1 MKNFLG
7 AAGFLATALLGAGG
21 VQAATTVNLTA
32 QRASL
37 TLPDGTVT
45 PMWSYCGAAAT
56 ATGVTNVGVTSGGAC
71 PAASTT
77 GALPAWT
84 QGPTI
89 VVPAGD
95 PLTISLA
102 NQLPT
107 PTSITILGQIGG
119 GIGKPNYALS
129 PAHTGA
135 SLTTFVGQA
144 PANFTPPTQGP
155 RARSFAPEAD
165 GAVGG
170 VAGTQTYTWTNLK
183 PGTYLY
189 ESGSRPSLQVP
200 MGLYGVLIVTGNAG
214 VTPVPGGP
222 NSAYSATTGGASP
235 TSVPLN
241 YDADATF
248 LLSEVDVLQNAA
260 VDAAAVAMAATA
272 APTAANAA
280 AYAALEQ
287 RVAPN
292 VAGNNPISNASYAP
306 NDPSLPSCATV
317 ACYPPA
323 VNYAPTYFLLNGQ
336 SYDRTNP
343 ALSAAIVSDTPG
355 AATATGRVLVRFLNA
370 GLKTHIPTIVGVNGT
385 LIAEDGNL
393 QPDVA
398 IALTKSGGTL
408 VSGKVQ
414 SAILLPAGKTL
425 DVAITPAAGTAAG
438 SFSDTAYAVLDRELS
453 LSGGGKSFAGLQG
466 FLAIAP
472 PGTTAATLGTVLVS
486 GTQAGVIP
494 SAIAAAANPDTFHV
508 PAGSTTYTAN
518 VLTNDVGV
526 TGVVPGSPAP
536 ANGTVTLAANG
547 QFTYKPTG
555 AAIVNDTFG
564 YCGNITATNAT
575 GLCTTVSLTVTN
587 ASYTITAPAQSFS
600 SQVASLIHVPHPG
613 VLAGVVSQ
621 STAGTVP
628 NYTLYASASAALPA
642 STPVPGSTLPSSAPT
657 CSGPG
662 SCTVQLLADGSFTA
676 TASAPGTY
684 TFTYYAVDAQGVSG
698 SATASINFLAGSGVA
713 VSLKDSVD
721 GSNPGADYR
730 WVIEEDQTYLHD
742 PGNAG
747 FVPPAFTVPLT
758 GISYTPVTL
767 PSGLVSPQVTVN
779 VGALPANFSG
789 FVAGTYVQI
798 SGSAT
803 DVFNGTFRINSV
815 TGSAFTFTLY
825 ETPDASVPTTAIG
838 SGTATATS
846 SQSLATNFHRSYMP
860 VIAAGCTGVHS
871 CNDNQTVGGATASG
885 QPRSYP
891 ADVALDPTKRYFIS
905 VLPGDAGNPAAGL
918 SPTGHTMGAAPIV
931 PTTVAGVTSW
941 PAVTVLVPKNPLP
954 PGQMSFFVFEDNNPT
969 NGDVDDNEPGLG
981 GFEIV
986 IYDTRGSSGDQ
997 AGQITYDL
1005 FNQPLTNALAN
1016 IAGTGTDGNKY
1027 ANLCP
1032 TTPNGAQ
1039 APVGVIYTC
1048 LPVIVKGQDVSPYT
1062 GMALVKNVIPGR
1074 IDVQAHAAAYRE
1086 AAGEQWI
1093 QVSTL
1098 EGTPNNDS
1106 FVHPGEPAYW
1116 QEFGPPGFHAF
1127 IGFMNPAHIA
1137 ATNKATAAAQPKNT
1151 PFVTV
1156 TGRATNL
1163 HMDRPPQAKLNNSC
1177 TDANGKLNSD
1187 TSCARAAL
1195 NYTNCY
1201 ATLNSQSGTGP
1212 TVAFAACDPDGNF
1225 TLSHVPPDT
1234 YELFIWDEW
1243 LDQIKA
1249 QKLVVVP
1256 STAANGSTIAS
1267 GDTPVFNWFTRIQE
1281 TIYLDVN
1288 GNGVRDPGEPGL
1300 TNLVANVRFRDGTFS
1315 NRLTTDSSGNASHN
1329 ELFPLFNW
1337 YVLENDQTRYKNT
1350 GVHIIYDAGGISDQ
1364 KALASSLAP
1373 NGEYFSTLGVL
1384 NSTEAFPVP
1393 AANRIPG
1400 AKYNPGTTERID
1412 PPSFITEG
1420 MQGFINQTEFVE
1432 WGKQAFAPG
1441 ENGGISGLVYFA
1453 SVRAFDDPR
1462 LKVQNLVEPGIPRVK
1477 VNLYQRVTNA
1487 DGTTTDT
1494 LIDTTTSTSW
1504 DDWANGTTGGLPNM
1518 SCPGN
1523 APASTNPPSY
1533 VAGQTD
1539 PFINFT
1545 LGGNANQF
1553 KCYDGQHAFNQVQP
1567 AVYDGYYA
1575 FPTAACSI
1583 CKPVAV
1589 VNNATGAP
1597 LTNPDGSPAAA
1608 VPTLPPGQYVVE
1620 VVTPPGY
1627 EITKEEDKNILIGDA
1642 WISAAPQQF
1651 GNLTNIFILPDQA
1664 TLNDNNPEGYVMLS
1678 PPCVGVPHVVPDYLT
1693 IDPEAAQSSPF
1704 AGQVRNLCDRKLVTV
1719 VDQMASN
1726 SDFQLWTPAPIAG
1739 HISGLMLNDAAAE
1752 FDPYSPSFG
1761 EKFALPNA
1769 PISVRDFNGTEILR
1783 AYTDKWGT
1791 FDFLNVSTWEAN
1803 VPNPSG
1809 YAPNMLTYCMN
1820 DPGPV
1825 ADPLHPGRFMTDPY
1839 YNSQYSDF
1847 CYNWPILPGVTTYL
1861 DTPVLPVS
1869 AFASHYA
1876 PVDCQYPT
1884 LTPAVLRVDGNW
1896 TPAGTRV
1903 SLPPGAVLPT
1913 TGVGPYVDLGAATPF
1928 LTITALGDTSVLNPA
1943 YAGPTALPGTTYAAN
1958 RITRHYG
1965 FGTTAGK
1972 VTLTTKAGA
1981 AIALPVSSWSDLS
1994 VVAAVPAALPVGD
2007 YQLVITT
2014 STGVSSVD
2022 TVTVTVDNSKKA
2034 GYRAPWYV
2042 AAPLPGTGIGS
2053 GQGYGLPHPI
2063 QDAIDNVNTL
2073 PGDLIIIDA
2082 GTYPELDVLWKPL
2095 RLQGV
2100 GAAAVTIQAT
2110 KYPNSKLADWRAR
2123 INLLF
2128 GLDPEGNQLT
2138 VGGAVAPAQIDPLPG
2153 QEITG
2158 GIVLLEP
2165 SALSTEEGAGITVLA
2180 ANVQANPLA
2189 PRCQPLGAL
2198 TAPNP
2203 VANLVPAT
2211 PYGFYPTAGN
2221 LPGTPG
2227 NTNTANADQPV
2238 AATAATRNFSDFACY
2253 PSRIDGIGVTGS
2265 DAGGG
2270 IYVNGWAHNLQ
2281 VSNNRVYGNSGPYAG
2296 GVRIGQPYLEGQA
2309 PNRRAQEQGGYLA
2322 YNVNVSIHNNSIIN
2336 NGTDEANAAPGSL
2349 TATSGV
2355 GSGVSIDAGA
2365 DNFSVTNN
2373 WICGNFS
2380 AGDGA
2385 GLGIVGNSTPGV
2397 VSHNS
2402 ILFNEAYQQTGPN
2415 FGGGLAIEGEPGS
2428 ATAAST
2434 GVGDIV
2440 VDANLIQ
2447 GNSVRSGSGGGVR
2460 LSSINGTELTERNHW
2475 TVTLSNNVIANN
2487 VAGWAG
2493 AGVSLADAAFVNLFG
2508 NTIVNNDGLGIA
2520 GNLMNTTIGN
2530 ATTGPSTA
2538 VPSPAGVASDPT
2550 SAALN
2555 GALRGAGLGRQ
2566 AFSQPTIMSNN
2577 IIWHN
2582 RSQFFTTKT
2591 ASGTA
2596 VLCSS
2601 NNAGDALP
2609 ATVACAQLAPQTA
2622 TGSCDTANARYWDVG
2637 IVGDLSVTPGANKF
2651 VFNNTVLSSTTGYT
2665 GAGYAGNIASD
2676 PAFAKSYC
2684 NGGRVT
2690 PEVQFEPG
2698 SPFQPPFNVNAAA
2711 TLDESGNYVDV
2722 QFGPLSLYDPAAP
2735 ATVNG
2740 DYHLSGTTSPAY
2752 NTGATPTAQQL
2763 RANPSFAHDID
2774 ADARPQSG
2782 SYDIGADEVFTG
2794 GKAAFNPSYLS
2805 FTGVVGSTTAAQTVT
2820 LTDGGPGALTVG
2832 AIAATAPFAVAAGG
2846 TCTQAT
2852 VLTANT
2858 SCTIRVVF
2866 TPTAASAYSGSLTVG
2881 LNGSVALFGTGVLP
2895 TGTLAPS
2902 PLNFTSPVNVT
2913 SPVQTVTFTNT
2924 TGLPFTLAAPTIT
2937 GANANRFAIQ
2947 PGAGTTCTANTSIAA
2962 GGTCTIAVNFTPTN
2976 TTVRSATLGVIAVG
2990 GITVATDALT
3000 GTGAVQGVLALAPN
3014 PLQLTSPTANRNT
3027 KNGTVTV
3034 SNSGTGPLTI
3044 TAFQLQAA
3052 SAQTAGT
3059 FSVLGTST
3067 CQPGTVVAP
3076 NRSCVFNVRY
3086 APTTTAANATTLT
3099 VTVSGASTPNGSVTV
3114 NGN

>member
-1 MKNFLG
+1 MRTTGMKKFLG
-7 AAGFLATALLGAGG
+7 AAGLLATALLGANGA
-21 VQAATTVNLTA
+21 QAATTVSLTA
-32 QRASL
+32 QRATL

-45 PMWSYCGAAAT
+45 PMWSYCSSAAVAGT
-56 ATGVTNVGVTSGGAC
+56 TPLGVVSGGAC
-71 PAASTT
+71 PTVPA
-77 GALPAWT
+77 GAVPTWT

-89 VVPAGD
+89 IVPTGE
-95 PLTISLA
+95 PLTINLT

-107 PTSITILGQIGG
+107 PTSITVLGQIGG
-119 GIGKPNYALS
+119 GLGSPNYVAS
-129 PAHTGA
+129 PTHSGA
-135 SLTTFVGQA
+135 GLTTFVGQA
-144 PANFTPPTQGP
+144 AANFTPPGQGP

-165 GAVGG
+165 GIGG
-170 VAGTQTYTWTNLK
+170 TVTAAGTQTYTWLNLK

-214 VTPVPGGP
+214 VAPVPGGP
-222 NSAYSATTGGASP
+222 NSAYAASTGPATAP
-235 TSVPLN
+235 VPLN

-248 LLSEVDVLQNAA
+248 LLSEVDVLQNTA
-260 VDAAAVAMAATA
+260 VDTAALAMAAA
-272 APTAANAA
+272 QAPTLANAA
-280 AYAALEQ
+280 NFAALEQ

-292 VAGNNPISNASYAP
+292 VSGNNPIGNPTYTPNAGQP
-306 NDPSLPSCATV
+306 DCTTI

-336 SYDRTNP
+336 SYSRTNP
-343 ALSAAIVSDTPG
+343 ALSAAIISDTPG
-355 AATATGRVLVRFLNA
+355 ATTPTGRVVVRFLNA
-370 GLKTHIPTIVGVNGT
+370 GLKTHIPTIVGVNST

-398 IALTKSGGTL
+398 IALTKTATSTSPL

-414 SAILLPAGKTL
+414 SAILLPAGKTV
-425 DVAITPAAGTAAG
+425 DVAITPAAGATSG
-438 SFSDTAYAVLDRELS
+438 TFTDTAYAVLDRELS
-453 LSGGGKSFAGLQG
+453 LSGGGKSFSGLQG

-472 PGTTAATLGTVLVS
+472 PGTTATSTSLGALKVA
-486 GTQAGVIP
+486 GTGIIP
-494 SAIAAAANPDTFHV
+494 SAIAIAANPDTFNV
-508 PAGSTTYTAN
+508 PANATTFTGN
-518 VLTNDVGV
+518 VLANDVGV
-526 TGVVPGSPAP
+526 TGAVLGGSTTVVATTLTT
-536 ANGTVTLAANG
+536 ANGSIAMQPNGTFVYTPKGVAIANDS
-547 QFTYKPTG
+547 FT
-555 AAIVNDTFG
+555 
-564 YCGNITATNAT
+564 YCGNVTTSSVCATVNLAATTASE
-575 GLCTTVSLTVTN
+575 TV
-587 ASYTITAPAQSFS
+587 AAPATRTFTSR
-600 SQVASLIHVPHPG
+600 VASLLRVPHPG
-613 VLAGVVSQ
+613 VLAGVS
-621 STAGTVP
+621 ST
-628 NYTLYASASAALPA
+628 YTLQASANNAPPSAIPGVGQV
-642 STPVPGSTLPSSAPT
+642 VPFSAPT
-657 CSGPG
+657 CSAAGFTPAG
-662 SCTVQLLADGSFTA
+662 STTAVPAGTGACTVQLLADGGFTA
-676 TASAPGTY
+676 TATAPGGY
-684 TFTYYAVDAQGVSG
+684 KFTYFAVDAQGK
-698 SATASINFLAGSGVA
+698 SASSTAQLVFPQGSGVA

-721 GSNPGADYR
+721 GSNPGTDYR
-730 WVIEEDQTYLHD
+730 WVIEEDQTFLHD

-747 FVPPAFTVPLT
+747 FVPPAFNVPLT
-758 GISYTPVTL
+758 SIAYTPKTL
-767 PSGLVSPQVTVN
+767 QPGLVSPQVTVS
-779 VGALPANFSG
+779 VGTLPANFAG
-789 FVAGTYVQI
+789 FVPGTYVQI
-798 SGSAT
+798 SGSTT

-815 TGSAFTFTLY
+815 TGTSFTYTLY
-825 ETPDASVPTTAIG
+825 ETPDATVPTTAIG
-838 SGTATATS
+838 SGVATATS

-860 VIAAGCTGVHS
+860 VIAAGCTGVRS
-871 CNDNQTVGGATASG
+871 CNDNQSIGGVTVGAT
-885 QPRSYP
+885 QPRSFP

-905 VLPGDAGNPAAGL
+905 VLPGDDTPGVTTGTKL
-918 SPTGHTMGAAPIV
+918 TGHTMGAAPIV
-931 PTTVAGVTSW
+931 PTTVAGATSW
-941 PAVTVLVPKNPLP
+941 PAVTVLVPQNPLP
-954 PGQMSFFVFEDNNPT
+954 PGQMSFFVFEDKNPV

-1027 ANLCP
+1027 SNLCP

-1039 APVGVIYTC
+1039 APIGVIYTC
-1048 LPVIVKGQDVSPYT
+1048 LPVLDKRGQDVSPYT

-1074 IDVQAHAAAYRE
+1074 IDVQAHPAAYRE

-1093 QVSTL
+1093 QVTTL

-1106 FVHPGEPAYW
+1106 FVHAGEPAYW
-1116 QEFGPPGFHAF
+1116 QEFGPPGFHST

-1137 ATNKATAAAQPKNT
+1137 ATNAATAKAQPRNT
-1151 PFVTV
+1151 KFYTV

-1163 HMDRPPQAKLNNSC
+1163 HMDRPPQAKLNDSC
-1177 TDANGKLNSD
+1177 ADANGVLNKD
-1187 TSCARAAL
+1187 ASCARAAL

-1212 TVAFAACDPDGNF
+1212 TVAFAACDGDGNF
-1225 TLSHVPPDT
+1225 TLSNVPPDT
-1234 YELFIWDEW
+1234 YELFIWDQW

-1256 STAANGSTIAS
+1256 DATGKLTVSS

-1281 TIYLDVN
+1281 TIYLDLN

-1315 NRLTTDSSGNASHN
+1315 NKLITDNSGNAFHN

-1364 KALASSLAP
+1364 TALGGASALAP
-1373 NGEYFSTLGVL
+1373 TEYFSTLGVI

-1400 AKYNPGTTERID
+1400 AKYSTAGKTERID
-1412 PPSFITEG
+1412 PPGFITEG
-1420 MQGFINQTEFVE
+1420 MQGFINQTEFLE
-1432 WGKQAFAPG
+1432 WGKQPFVAG

-1462 LKVQNLVEPGIPRVK
+1462 LKVQNLSEPGIPRVT
-1477 VNLYQRVTNA
+1477 VNLYRRVTNP
-1487 DGTTTDT
+1487 DGTTSDT
-1494 LIDTTTSTSW
+1494 LVDTTTTSSW
-1504 DDWANGTTGGLPNM
+1504 DDWANGTTNGVPNM

-1523 APASTNPPSY
+1523 APASANPPSY
-1533 VAGQTD
+1533 VAGKTD

-1545 LGGNANQF
+1545 LGGNTNQF

-1575 FPTAACSI
+1575 FPSAAYTAAHPSTLL
-1583 CKPVAV
+1583 
-1589 VNNATGAP
+1589 NNATGKP
-1597 LTNPDGSPAAA
+1597 MVNPDGSAAPVA
-1608 VPTLPPGQYVVE
+1608 ILPPGQYVVE
-1620 VVTPPGY
+1620 VVTPPGF
-1627 EITKEEDKNILIGDA
+1627 EVIKEEDKNILIGDA

-1664 TLNDNNPEGYVMLS
+1664 TLNNSNPQGYIQLF
-1678 PPCVGVPHVVPDYLT
+1678 PPCVGVPHVVPDFLT
-1693 IDPEAAQSSPF
+1693 VVPEAAQSAPF

-1726 SDFQLWTPAPIAG
+1726 ADFSLWTPAPIAG
-1739 HISGLMLNDAAAE
+1739 HVSGLMLNDAAAE

-1825 ADPLHPGRFMTDPY
+1825 ADPAHPGKFVTDPY

-1847 CYNWPILPGVTTYL
+1847 CYTWPILPGVTTYL

-1896 TPAGTRV
+1896 KPTATRA

-1913 TGVGPYVDLGAATPF
+1913 TGVGPYVDLSAAAPA

-1943 YAGPTALPGTTYAAN
+1943 YAGPTTLPGTTYATN

-1965 FGTTAGK
+1965 FGATAGK
-1972 VTLTTKAGA
+1972 VTLKDKAGVSTV
-1981 AIALPVSSWSDLS
+1981 LTVSSTGWTDAS
-1994 VVAAVPAALPVGD
+1994 VVATVPASLGTGD

-2014 STGVSSVD
+2014 STGVSSID
-2022 TVTVTVDNSKKA
+2022 TVTVTIDNSKKA

-2042 AAPLPGTGIGS
+2042 AAPAPGTGIGT

-2123 INLLF
+2123 INLMF

-2138 VGGAVAPAQIDPLPG
+2138 VGGAIAPAQIDPLPG

-2189 PRCQPLGAL
+2189 PRCQPLGSA

-2211 PYGFYPTAGN
+2211 PYGFYPTAGT
-2221 LPGTPG
+2221 LPSIPGYTPP
-2227 NTNTANADQPV
+2227 ANPDQPI
-2238 AATAATRNFSDFACY
+2238 AATAASRNFSDFACY

-2270 IYVNGWAHNLQ
+2270 IYVNGWAHRLQ

-2296 GVRIGQPYLEGQA
+2296 GVRIGQPYLEAQT
-2309 PNRRAQEQGGYLA
+2309 PNRQAQDLGGYLA

-2349 TATSGV
+2349 VATSGV
-2355 GSGVSIDAGA
+2355 GSGLSIDAGA

-2385 GLGIVGNSTPGV
+2385 GVGIVGNSTPGV
-2397 VSHNS
+2397 VAHNS

-2428 ATAAST
+2428 ATVAST
-2434 GVGDIV
+2434 GAGNIV
-2440 VDANLIQ
+2440 VDSNLIQ

-2460 LSSINGTELTERNHW
+2460 LSSINGTDLGQDQTW
-2475 TVTLSNNVIANN
+2475 TVTLSNNIIANN

-2493 AGVSLADAAFVNLFG
+2493 AGVSLADAVYVNMFG

-2520 GNLMNTTIGN
+2520 GNLMNSTVNGR
-2530 ATTGPSTA
+2530 ATGPSTA
-2538 VPSPAGVASDPT
+2538 RPNPAGVASDPT

-2555 GALRGAGLGRQ
+2555 GALNAAGMRQ
-2566 AFSQPTIMSNN
+2566 QTFSQPKIMSNN

-2591 ASGTA
+2591 TNGTA

-2601 NNAGDALP
+2601 NTATDATTALIGNS
-2609 ATVACAQLAPQTA
+2609 CAQLTVPAGSA
-2622 TGSCDTANARYWDVG
+2622 TGYCDTTDARYWDIG
-2637 IVGDLSVTPGANKF
+2637 IVGDASATPGATKF
-2651 VFNNTVLSSTTGYT
+2651 VFDHTVLSSALGYTTGAAYT
-2665 GAGYAGNIASD
+2665 GNIASD
-2676 PAFAKSYC
+2676 PAFVKSYC

-2698 SPFQPPFNVNAAA
+2698 SPFQPPFNINAAA

-2735 ATVNG
+2735 ANANG
-2740 DYHLSGTTSPAY
+2740 NYHLSGTTSPAVDA
-2752 NTGATPTAQQL
+2752 GVTPTAAQL
-2763 RANPSFAHDID
+2763 RANPSFGHDID
-2774 ADARPQSG
+2774 ADSRPQG
-2782 SYDIGADEVFTG
+2782 KGYDIGADEV
-2794 GKAAFNPSYLS
+2794 AS
-2805 FTGVVGSTTAAQTVT
+2805 
-2820 LTDGGPGALTVG
+2820 
-2832 AIAATAPFAVAAGG
+2832 GG
-2846 TCTQAT
+2846 T
-2852 VLTANT
+2852 V
-2858 SCTIRVVF
+2858 
-2866 TPTAASAYSGSLTVG
+2866 P
-2881 LNGSVALFGTGVLP
+2881 
-2895 TGTLAPS
+2895 
-2902 PLNFTSPVNVT
+2902 
-2913 SPVQTVTFTNT
+2913 
-2924 TGLPFTLAAPTIT
+2924 
-2937 GANANRFAIQ
+2937 
-2947 PGAGTTCTANTSIAA
+2947 
-2962 GGTCTIAVNFTPTN
+2962 
-2976 TTVRSATLGVIAVG
+2976 
-2990 GITVATDALT
+2990 
-3000 GTGAVQGVLALAPN
+3000 VQGVLGLSTN
-3014 PLQLTSPTANRNT
+3014 SLTLTGQGT
-3027 KNGTVTV
+3027 KTVTV
-3034 SNSGTGPLTI
+3034 SNTGNGPFTITGLSLVKTSGRNSGT
-3044 TAFQLQAA
+3044 
-3052 SAQTAGT
+3052 
-3059 FSVLGTST
+3059 LGLSLTST
-3067 CQPGTVVAP
+3067 CQAGGTVPPATVLTPGNTCTLIVTYQPGRNPPANATLSVTVTGASTTGGTVVI
-3076 NRSCVFNVRY
+3076 
-3086 APTTTAANATTLT
+3086 T
-3099 VTVSGASTPNGSVTV
+3099 
-3114 NGN
+3114 GN

>member
-7 AAGFLATALLGAGG
+7 VAGLAAAALLGVSGA
-21 VQAATTVNLTA
+21 QAATTVNLTA

-45 PMWSYCGAAAT
+45 PMWSYCGASV
-56 ATGVTNVGVTSGGAC
+56 TGGAGVTSGGAC
-71 PAASTT
+71 PTPAA
-77 GALPAWT
+77 GVLPAWT

-95 PLTISLA
+95 ALTINLT

-107 PTSITILGQIGG
+107 PTSITILGQLGG
-119 GIGKPNYALS
+119 GIGAPNYAAS

-135 SLTTFVGQA
+135 GLTTFVGQA
-144 PANFTPPTQGP
+144 QATFTPPAQGP

-165 GAVGG
+165 GLGG
-170 VAGTQTYTWTNLK
+170 SKGYTWYNLK

-200 MGLYGVLIVTGNAG
+200 MGLYGVLVVTGTG

-222 NSAYSATTGGASP
+222 NTAYNASP
-235 TSVPLN
+235 AGSTTSYPLN

-260 VDAAAVAMAATA
+260 VDAAALAMAASQP
-272 APTAANAA
+272 PTAANAA

-292 VAGNNPISNASYAP
+292 VAGNNPIGNPSYAP
-306 NDPSLPSCATV
+306 NDPSLPTCATV

-355 AATATGRVLVRFLNA
+355 AATPTGRVLVRFLNA
-370 GLKTHIPTIVGVNGT
+370 GLKTHIPTIVGANSTV
-385 LIAEDGNL
+385 IAEDGNL

-398 IALTKSGGTL
+398 IALTKSNGSL

-414 SAILLPAGKTL
+414 SAILLPAGKTV
-425 DVAITPAAGTAAG
+425 DVAITPAAGSATG
-438 SFSDTAYAVLDRELS
+438 TFSDTAYAMLDRELS

-472 PGTTAATLGTVLVS
+472 PGTTAATLGTVTVS
-486 GTQAGVIP
+486 GTQTGVIP
-494 SAIAAAANPDTFHV
+494 SAIAVAANSDTFNV
-508 PAGSTTYTAN
+508 PAGSKSFSAN

-526 TGVVPGSPAP
+526 TGVVADSAAAP
-536 ANGTVTLAANG
+536 KNGTVTFAANG
-547 QFTYKPTG
+547 QFSYVPTG
-555 AAIVNDTFG
+555 AAIVPDTFG
-564 YCGNITATNAT
+564 YCGNMTATPRCAT
-575 GLCTTVSLTVTN
+575 VTLVVTN
-587 ASYTITAPAQSFS
+587 ANYTVTAPAQSFT

-613 VLAGVVSQ
+613 VLAGVTSL
-621 STAGTVP
+621 AGTTAVP
-628 NYTLYASASAALPA
+628 NYTLYASNSASLPA
-642 STPVPGSTLPSSAPT
+642 STPAPGSTLPSSAPT

-684 TFTYYAVDAQGVSG
+684 AFTYYAVDAQGVSG
-698 SATASINFLAGSGVA
+698 SNTATINFLPGSGVA
-713 VSLKDSVD
+713 VSLQDSVI
-721 GSNPGADYR
+721 GSTAGTDYR

-758 GISYTPVTL
+758 GIAYTPVTL

-779 VGALPANFSG
+779 VGTLPANFSG

-798 SGSAT
+798 SGSTT
-803 DVFNGTFRINSV
+803 DVFNGTFRINAVS
-815 TGSAFTFTLY
+815 GSAFTYTLY
-825 ETPDASVPTTAIG
+825 ETPDASVATTAVT
-838 SGTATATS
+838 SAAATS

-860 VIAAGCTGVHS
+860 VIAAGCTGPLS
-871 CNDNQTVGGATASG
+871 CNANQTIGGIAAAA
-885 QPRSYP
+885 QPPSFP

-905 VLPGDAGNPAAGL
+905 VLPGDAGNPAAGI
-918 SPTGHTMGAAPIV
+918 SATGHTMGAAPIV
-931 PTTVAGVTSW
+931 PTTVAGATSW
-941 PAVTVLVPKNPLP
+941 PAVTVLVPQNPLP

-1005 FNQPLTNALAN
+1005 FNQPLTNSLAN

-1027 ANLCP
+1027 TNLCP

-1106 FVHPGEPAYW
+1106 FVHAGEPAYW

-1137 ATNKATAAAQPKNT
+1137 AANKATAAAQPKNT

-1177 TDANGKLNSD
+1177 TDANGNVNAD

-1195 NYTNCY
+1195 NYTHCY
-1201 ATLNSQSGTGP
+1201 TTLNAQSGTGP
-1212 TVAFAACDPDGNF
+1212 TVAFAACDADGNF

-1256 STAANGSTIAS
+1256 ATAANGSTIAS

-1315 NRLTTDSSGNASHN
+1315 NKLITDSSGNASHN

-1364 KALASSLAP
+1364 KALASPLAP

-1384 NSTEAFPVP
+1384 NSTEIFPVP

-1412 PPSFITEG
+1412 PPSYITEG

-1523 APASTNPPSY
+1523 APASANAPSY
-1533 VAGQTD
+1533 VPGQTD

-1553 KCYDGQHAFNQVQP
+1553 KCYDGQHSFNQVQP

-1575 FPTAACSI
+1575 FPTAACSPSV
-1583 CKPVAV
+1583 CKQVNL

-1597 LTNPDGSPAAA
+1597 MTNPDGSPAAT

-1620 VVTPPGY
+1620 VVTPPGF

-1664 TLNDNNPEGYVMLS
+1664 TLNDNNPEGFVMLS
-1678 PPCVGVPHVVPDYLT
+1678 PPCIGVPHVVPDYLT
-1693 IDPEAAQSSPF
+1693 IDPDAAQSAPF

-1719 VDQMASN
+1719 VDQMAAN
-1726 SDFQLWTPAPIAG
+1726 SDFQLWTPTPIAG

-1825 ADPLHPGRFMTDPY
+1825 ADPLHPGRFMTDPF

-1896 TPAGTRV
+1896 TPTAARAF
-1903 SLPPGAVLPT
+1903 LPPNTVLPK
-1913 TGVGPYVDLGAATPF
+1913 TGVGPYVDLAAANPV
-1928 LTITALGDTSVLNPA
+1928 LTVTALGDLSVLNPA

-1958 RITRHYG
+1958 RIVRHYG
-1965 FGTTAGK
+1965 FGTTPGK
-1972 VTLTTKAGA
+1972 VTLTNTAGA
-1981 AIALPVSSWSDLS
+1981 SIALPVSSSGWSDAS
-1994 VVAAVPAALPVGD
+1994 IVVAVPATLPVGD

-2014 STGVSSVD
+2014 STNVSSVD
-2022 TVTVTVDNSKKA
+2022 TVTVTVDNSKTNRA
-2034 GYRAPWYV
+2034 YRAPWYV
-2042 AAPLPGTGIGS
+2042 AAPVPGTGIGS

-2063 QDAIDNVNTL
+2063 QDAIDNPKNL
-2073 PGDLIIIDA
+2073 PGDLVIVDA
-2082 GTYPELDVLWKPL
+2082 GTYPELAVLWKPL

-2123 INLLF
+2123 INLMF

-2138 VGGAVAPAQIDPLPG
+2138 VGGAIAPAQIDPLPG

-2165 SALSTEEGAGITVLA
+2165 SALSTEEGAGITVLG
-2180 ANVQANPLA
+2180 ANVQADPLA
-2189 PRCQPLGAL
+2189 PRCQPLSAL
-2198 TAPNP
+2198 AAMVANGTAPTP
-2203 VANLVPAT
+2203 AINLAPAT
-2211 PYGFYPTAGN
+2211 PYGFYPTAGSQSKI
-2221 LPGTPG
+2221 PGYTAP
-2227 NTNTANADQPV
+2227 ANADQPV
-2238 AATAATRNFSDFACY
+2238 AATAAQRNFSDFACY

-2270 IYVNGWAHNLQ
+2270 VYVNGWAHNLQ

-2296 GVRIGQPYLEGQA
+2296 GVRIGQPYLEAQT
-2309 PNRRAQEQGGYLA
+2309 PNRRAQEEGGYLA

-2355 GSGVSIDAGA
+2355 GSGVSIDAGS

-2385 GLGIVGNSTPGV
+2385 GLGVVGNSTPGV

-2434 GVGDIV
+2434 GAGNIV

-2460 LSSINGTELTERNHW
+2460 LSSINGTELTRQNHW
-2475 TVTLSNNVIANN
+2475 TVTLSNNIIANN
-2487 VAGWAG
+2487 VAGWSG

-2520 GNLMNTTIGN
+2520 GNLMNTTIGT

-2555 GALRGAGLGRQ
+2555 GALARARLPQQ
-2566 AFSQPTIMSNN
+2566 AFSQPTVMSNN

-2591 ASGTA
+2591 AGGTA

-2601 NNAGDALP
+2601 NNANDALGATATCKQLAAP
-2609 ATVACAQLAPQTA
+2609 ATTGACDA
-2622 TGSCDTANARYWDVG
+2622 TNAAYWDVG
-2637 IVGDLSVTPGANKF
+2637 VVGDLTAATPGTNKF
-2651 VFNNTVLSSTTGYT
+2651 VFDHTVISSTTGYT
-2665 GAGYAGNIASD
+2665 DTAYVGNITND
-2676 PAFAKSYC
+2676 PLFTKSYC

-2698 SPFQPPFNVNAAA
+2698 SPFQPPFNINAAA

-2722 QFGPLSLYDPAAP
+2722 QFGPLSLYDPTAP

-2740 DYHLSGTTSPAY
+2740 DYHLQASGSPAY
-2752 NTGATPTAQQL
+2752 NTGATPSAPQL
-2763 RANPSFAHDID
+2763 RANPSFGHDID
-2774 ADARPQSG
+2774 GDARPQSG
-2782 SYDIGADEVFTG
+2782 AYDIGADEIAAT
-2794 GKAAFNPSYLS
+2794 KASLNPSSLS
-2805 FTGVVGSTTAAQTVT
+2805 FTGVLGSTIAPQTVT
-2820 LTDGGPGALTVG
+2820 VTNGGPGAVTVG
-2832 AIAATAPFAVAAGG
+2832 PITVTAPFAVAAGG
-2846 TCTQAT
+2846 AGACTATT
-2852 VLTANT
+2852 VLAVNT
-2858 SCTIRVVF
+2858 SCTIQVVY
-2866 TPTAASAYSGSLTVG
+2866 TPTSATASIGSLTVG
-2881 LNGSVALFGTGVLP
+2881 QNGVVALSGTAVLP

-2902 PLNFTSPVNVT
+2902 PLSFTGLVNASSPA
-2913 SPVQTVTFTNT
+2913 QTVTFTNT

-2937 GANANRFAIQ
+2937 GANPNRFAIV
-2947 PGAGTTCTANTSIAA
+2947 GAGTTCTANATIAA
-2962 GGTCTIAVNFTPTN
+2962 GGTCTIAVVFTPNN
-2976 TTVRSATLGVIAVG
+2976 TTPRTATLNVIAAG
-2990 GITVATDALT
+2990 NIAVATDALT
-3000 GTGAVQGVLALAPN
+3000 GTGTVGVLGLAPN
-3014 PLQLTSPTANRNT
+3014 PLALTTQPRTTAT
-3027 KNGTVTV
+3027 KNGVVTV

-3052 SAQTAGT
+3052 TAQTAGT
-3059 FSVLGTST
+3059 FSVLATST

-3076 NRSCVFNVRY
+3076 LNGSCVFNVRY
-3086 APTTTAANATTLT
+3086 TPTTTANNSTTLT
-3099 VTVSGASTPNGSVTV
+3099 VTVTGASTGGGSVTV